1 MRKLTRFFKALSDE
15 TRLRILNVIME
26 RECCV
31 CEVEQALQISPTRAS
46 RNLTT
51 LYDAGFIKA
60 RRDGLWVLYSIDSE
74 NLVKRCPY
82 LLKNIREEMG
92 ENALARQDLIRLAS
106 ASRIGSCA
114 QKTLSSTS
122 SN

>member
-15 TRLRILNVIME
+15 TRLRILNVILE

-74 NLVKRCPY
+74 NLVKRCPH